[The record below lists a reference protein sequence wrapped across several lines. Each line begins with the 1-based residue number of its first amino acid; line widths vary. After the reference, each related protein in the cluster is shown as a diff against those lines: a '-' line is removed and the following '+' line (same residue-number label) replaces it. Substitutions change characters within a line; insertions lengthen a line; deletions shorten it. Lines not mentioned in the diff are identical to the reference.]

1 MKMNLAVL
9 SLLSLALSAYVIDAS
24 KDPGEY
30 WKSVMNG
37 EKMPKAIT
45 DLLGQNSAS
54 DFSNTNKFTTN
65 FDTKPNLIIY
75 HSHHDHVDYEASA
88 PIQS

>member
-1 MKMNLAVL
+1 MNFSAL
-9 SLLSLALSAYVIDAS
+9 SLLYFALSAYVIDAR

-30 WKSVMNG
+30 WESVMKG
-37 EKMPKAIT
+37 EKMPKAIAN
-45 DLLGQNSAS
+45 LLGQNSAS

-75 HSHHDHVDYEASA
+75 HNHHDHVGSEASA
-88 PIQS
+88 PIHS